1 MHPLRRRS
9 RCNFC
14 GKDLLY
20 PSRVQLHIQNA
31 PKCRAKWDKELASR
45 PHLSR
50 ATIQQTASVSPAGD
64 DQPMENTHSM
74 SDIELEQLADSF
86 KPSSSTRPPEDD
98 PRPTKRAYVEDIEDE
113 GEQPMRFCR
122 QYPGCAAE
130 ILGTGKTEFETIRA
144 SQKASDSPDNCWAP
158 FHDSEEWEL
167 AEWLVQETT
176 QKARDRYL
184 KMNIVS
190 LSLINGECGTYLR

>member
-1 MHPLRRRS
+1 MHPSRRRN

-14 GKDLLY
+14 GRDFIC

-31 PKCRAKWDKELASR
+31 PECRAKWDKEVSRR

-50 ATIQQTASVSPAGD
+50 AETRPIPAVSPASED
-64 DQPMENTHSM
+64 EPMENTHGM
-74 SDIELEQLADSF
+74 SNIELEQLADSF
-86 KPSSSTRPPEDD
+86 EPSSSTRPPDD
-98 PRPTKRAYVEDIEDE
+98 NPRPTKRAHVEDVEDE

-122 QYPGCAAE
+122 EYPGRAADM
-130 ILGTGKTEFETIRA
+130 LGADKTEFETMRE
-144 SQKASDSPDNCWAP
+144 SQKAGDSPDNRWAP
-158 FHDSEEWEL
+158 FRDGEEWEL

-184 KMNIVS
+184 KSNIVS
-190 LSLINGECGTYLR
+190 FKA